1 MCLVSSEPPWHDM
14 GMLLVPERTVD
25 SLLAIELLTA
35 LPTSIIWSPQAV
47 AVKNS
52 PGQAGTPD
60 HYLRTASRRYVFECK
75 TLHAPKRQSTTG
87 WRVKVPF
94 GQLDRYVRNGLG
106 GILYL
111 LPAKPAQVHSPWVR
125 ICNSHGVAGAACAA
139 CRNPAAQSGPVY
151 ERRWAG
157 LHSPVKQ
164 APAYAQFQPWFNH
177 WAWCVTADDLHAY
190 LLSMRSRSSLPAVIS
205 IDASDAS
212 LQSIPG
218 ADRLCHFLS
227 WAAPAAPP
235 PASDVEG
242 ADETQSDEH
251 DDGAESESGSGERG
265 ADEGVYSG
273 VRDHRSEYKGFESW
287 SISVETISH
296 WSTDR
301 AARLVL
307 SEAQNLSGVAL

>member
-1 MCLVSSEPPWHDM
+1 MRLVSSGSTWQDM

-35 LPTSIIWSPQAV
+35 LPTAVIWSPQAV

-52 PGQAGTPD
+52 PSQAGTPD
-60 HYLRTASRRYVFECK
+60 HYLQTASRRYVFECK
-75 TLHAPKRQSTTG
+75 TLHAPTRQATTG

-106 GILYL
+106 RILYL
-111 LPAKPAQVHSPWVR
+111 LPAKPVQVLSPWVR
-125 ICNSHGVAGAACAA
+125 SCNSHGAAGAACTA
-139 CRNPAAQSGPVY
+139 CRNPTAQTGPVY

-157 LHSPVKQ
+157 LHSPVKL
-164 APAYAQFQPWFNH
+164 APPYAQFQPWFNH
-177 WAWCVTADDLHAY
+177 WAWCVTANDLHAY
-190 LLSMRSRSSLPAVIS
+190 IVSTRSRSSLPAVVS

-227 WAAPAAPP
+227 WAASPAPP
-235 PASDVEG
+235 STSDADG
-242 ADETQSDEH
+242 PDETQSAEDGDEL
-251 DDGAESESGSGERG
+251 ESESGAGERSAG
-265 ADEGVYSG
+265 EWVHSG
-273 VRDHRSEYKGFESW
+273 VSDHRPENKGFESW
-287 SISVETISH
+287 SISVGTITQ
-296 WSTDR
+296 WSTDPV
-301 AARLVL
+301 ARLIL